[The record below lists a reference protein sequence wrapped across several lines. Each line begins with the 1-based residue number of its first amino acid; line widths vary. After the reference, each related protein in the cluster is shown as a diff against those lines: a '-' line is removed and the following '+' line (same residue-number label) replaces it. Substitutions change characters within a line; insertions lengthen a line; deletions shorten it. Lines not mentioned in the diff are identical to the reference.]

1 MTTCPNCGHEIT
13 QDDQVCPNCG
23 FNLAKYRET
32 FFTEEKKSKA
42 QSRAQYREEF
52 KPKKQNSTVQK
63 MIEWV
68 RANATIVFLLGVVL
82 LVIMSF
88 SRPLG
93 WIGFLALMVWLFIV
107 CDRKEKVE
115 QYTADIRLTQKI
127 NQVGSDMFNSV
138 ESHGEKARQQEKK
151 FEEDHP
157 KVARHVEKIKS
168 KKVRHFS
175 YVPLSVVL
183 MAIINLFVLFTG
195 SGASLSNISYTEHLS
210 ISKVILGIAGRALS
224 NQKWV
229 IALILYLVW
238 LFLILF
244 PIYIIYNTL
253 KNTKQS
259 KTTAFILALIETAFL
274 IFVVFKMS
282 MPTSSTGTGIFSQLT
297 SQLLTYAVS
306 IGASAYF
313 LILVNV
319 LTTALSG
326 YNLFRKNKQK

>member
-1 MTTCPNCGHEIT
+1 MTTCPNCGHEVT

-32 FFTEEKKSKA
+32 FFAKEDKPAA

-52 KPKKQNSTVQK
+52 KPKKQNSIVQK

-82 LVIMSF
+82 LIIMSF

-93 WIGFLALMVWLFIV
+93 WISFFVLMVWLFII

-115 QYTADIRLTQKI
+115 QYTADLRLTQKI
-127 NQVGSDMFNSV
+127 NQVGSDMFNTV
-138 ESHGEKARQQEKK
+138 ESHGEKAKQQEKK

-157 KVARHVEKIKS
+157 KVARHVEKIKNE
-168 KKVRHFS
+168 KIRHFS
-175 YVPLSVVL
+175 YAPISIIL
-183 MAIINLFVLFTG
+183 MAVINLFVLFTG

-210 ISKVILGIAGRALS
+210 ISKVLLGIAGRSLS
-224 NQKWV
+224 NQNWGV
-229 IALILYLVW
+229 AAILYIVW
-238 LFLILF
+238 LLLILF
-244 PIYIIYNTL
+244 PIYIIYNTI
-253 KNTKQS
+253 KNTKKS
-259 KTTAFILALIETAFL
+259 KTTAFLLALIETVFL

-282 MPTSSTGTGIFSQLT
+282 SPTSAGTGLFSQLT

-319 LTTALSG
+319 LITVLAG
-326 YNLFRKNKQK
+326 YNLFRKNKQN